1 MKLRS
6 KLFLSTSAL
15 LTVALLGL
23 SLGIFSVLQLTQS
36 QSRSLA
42 HNLEVISTSL
52 DLRQELG
59 RQLFMML
66 SEDFD
71 ERTVHSL
78 RESDQRIRSWLDDSL
93 KGSMSQGDRQAIL
106 EIQTAYQKFSTL
118 LEDPMTVRHQLLTND
133 DFAKTIETVRDRLN
147 TLQIHYV
154 SAVKES
160 EAQSRDRAWLIAG
173 LLGLVGLAVLVIGF
187 ITAHTIARRV
197 GQPIDAL
204 ARAADQIGR
213 GDFQVT
219 LPITPVAELSALSR
233 RFGLMAESLRQLK
246 SSNIE
251 ALMSEQR
258 RLQAVLDSIDDGL
271 LIFGRDGLLE
281 HFNPVAQRQ
290 LGWDDQPL
298 GQRPSQALGRP
309 ELDEQLQHVLQG
321 HNLEQRLAD
330 LQVAANG
337 ETRLLNYSLTPV
349 SHSQGHILG
358 AVMVLHDV
366 TEQRAFERARN
377 EFVLRASH
385 ELRTPVTGMHMAFG
399 LLRERS
405 KFAEESREADLVRIV
420 EEEMERLVHLIE
432 DLLNFSRYQSGVQKL
447 ELAPCDIPELLDNAV
462 RRHLGKAQARQIH
475 MELEVAE
482 ALPRTHLDRAQIERV
497 LDHLIDNAL
506 RHSPDGGTLRLCAGR
521 QDERLLISVEDEGEG
536 IAYGQ
541 QARLFEPFVQI
552 GHKKGGAGLGL
563 ALCKEIVQLHGG
575 RIGAESQ
582 PGQGARFHFALPL

>member
-6 KLFLSTSAL
+6 KLFLSTTAL

-23 SLGIFSVLQLTQS
+23 MLGIFSVLQLTQS
-36 QSRSLA
+36 QNRTLA
-42 HNLEVISTSL
+42 HNLNVISDSL

-59 RQLFMML
+59 KQLFL
-66 SEDFD
+66 VLGERFD
-71 ERTVHSL
+71 EQALQTLRT
-78 RESDQRIRSWLDDSL
+78 SDQNFRQWIDRALAQSPTD
-93 KGSMSQGDRQAIL
+93 GDRQAIL
-106 EIQTAYQKFSTL
+106 DIQSAYQKFSL
-118 LEDPMTVRHQLLTND
+118 LLQDPQAVRNDLLNND
-133 DFAKTIETVRDRLN
+133 EFANSIEAVRDRLN
-147 TLQIHYV
+147 ALQVSYV
-154 SAVKES
+154 AAVQAS
-160 EAQSRDRAWLIAG
+160 EAHARERAWLIAG

-187 ITAHTIARRV
+187 ITAHSIARRV
-197 GQPIDAL
+197 GQPIEAL
-204 ARAADQIGR
+204 ARAADQIGQ

-233 RFGLMAESLRQLK
+233 RFGLMAESLRHLK
-246 SSNIE
+246 SSNVE

-271 LIFGRDGLLE
+271 LIFGRDGLLG

-298 GQRPSQALGRP
+298 GQSPSQALGRP

-321 HNLEQRLAD
+321 HSLDQRLAD
-330 LQVAANG
+330 LQVEANG
-337 ETRLLNYSLTPV
+337 ELRLLSYSLTPV
-349 SHSQGHILG
+349 SHSEGHILG

-366 TEQRAFERARN
+366 TKQRTFERARN

-405 KFAEESREADLVRIV
+405 KFAAESREADLVHIV
-420 EEEMERLVHLIE
+420 DEEMERLVHLIE

-447 ELAPCDIPELLDNAV
+447 ELAPCDIPELLGQALK
-462 RRHLGKAQARQIH
+462 RHTGKAQAAH
-475 MELEVAE
+475 VELSLEMDEV
-482 ALPRTHLDRAQIERV
+482 LPRTHLDRAQIDRV
-497 LDHLIDNAL
+497 LDHLLDNAL
-506 RHSPDGGTLRLCAGR
+506 RHSPEAGTIRLSAQR
-521 QDERLLISVEDEGEG
+521 QDDRLLISVEDDGEG
-536 IAYGQ
+536 IPYGQ
-541 QARLFEPFVQI
+541 QARLFEPFVQV
-552 GHKKGGAGLGL
+552 GRKKGGAGLGL

-582 PGQGARFHFALPL
+582 PGQGARFHLALPL

>member
-71 ERTVHSL
+71 ERTVQRL

-93 KGSMSQGDRQAIL
+93 KGSMSQDDRQAIL
-106 EIQTAYQKFSTL
+106 EIQAAYQKFSTL

-233 RFGLMAESLRQLK
+233 RFGLMAESLRQVK

-447 ELAPCDIPELLDNAV
+447 ELAPCYIPELLDNAV
-462 RRHLGKAQARQIH
+462 RRHLGKAQARQID